1 MIEHSRYRARQ
12 WVSVTLVLMTAL
24 AVTGCQKT
32 GVRTD
37 MTLDVAEKTTAAQI
51 DALIARIDPALIDRI
66 DAVTDDSFGCR
77 GLDIDPD
84 QLVRQWENRRYVVF
98 VVDVSP
104 LEGLAL
110 LDDLVTEQVADGWTL
125 ARDNTADGDGG
136 RRVQLVAT
144 NAVGGDDEVGYG
156 LSVSGGGEVAGQ
168 TSLNISATSPCFEAV
183 APR

>member
-1 MIEHSRYRARQ
+1 M
-12 WVSVTLVLMTAL
+12 
-24 AVTGCQKT
+24 
-32 GVRTD
+32 
-37 MTLDVAEKTTAAQI
+37 
-51 DALIARIDPALIDRI
+51 DAFIASIDPGVIDRI
-66 DAVTDDSFGCR
+66 DDVTDDSFGCR

-98 VVDVSP
+98 RADVSP

-125 ARDNTADGDGG
+125 ARDNAADGDGG

-144 NAVGGDDEVGYG
+144 NAGGGDDEVGFG

-183 APR
+183 ARR